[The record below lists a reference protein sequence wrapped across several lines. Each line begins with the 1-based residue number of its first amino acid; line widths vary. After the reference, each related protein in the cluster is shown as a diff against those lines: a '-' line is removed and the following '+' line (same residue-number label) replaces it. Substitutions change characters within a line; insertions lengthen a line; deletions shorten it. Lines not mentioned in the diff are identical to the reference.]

1 MKKNDLLI
9 SVCVLFALF
18 TSYVGYAQNNTIG
31 DYSRSSIYTIAML
44 HPGTK
49 MYDNIHLAY
58 WNLPS
63 PEKYNNHDLS
73 LKVIFA
79 PTDKIDEE
87 EMIPIINNFLLN
99 NQIAKRMV
107 SKWFNRDKQDG
118 SFNMSLIQERG
129 NYNATQEDLAN
140 AMQTKRGK
148 AMLSDAGEQ
157 LIHNTFII
165 VNDIAYVDKEENA
178 QKALAIFSMMGQV
191 AGAAGGSVGDLVKSI
206 ADLGGSI
213 SNTIAGFTV
222 DINSYLFQLSWND
235 EVANSFYQQYYF
247 DKSALNSDKKQQYES
262 DTSLFH
268 LTFVG
273 SYSTRT
279 SKTVT
284 RGLRK
289 PEDVFK
295 KVLSR
300 AIDNNIVELQKQFSV
315 FKVTVPL
322 FAVKDNQVLAHI
334 GLKEGVSPDSKYEVL
349 ERIEDAEGNISYKRV
364 GIIKPVKD
372 QIWDNR
378 YMAIEESAKNATL
391 TSTTFDIVSGKN
403 FYPGM
408 LIREIKFTSGN

>member
-191 AGAAGGSVGDLVKSI
+191 AGAVGGSVGDLVKSI

-315 FKVTVPL
+315 LKVTVPL

-334 GLKEGVSPDSKYEVL
+334 GLKEG
-349 ERIEDAEGNISYKRV
+349 
-364 GIIKPVKD
+364 
-372 QIWDNR
+372 
-378 YMAIEESAKNATL
+378 
-391 TSTTFDIVSGKN
+391 
-403 FYPGM
+403 
-408 LIREIKFTSGN
+408 